1 MRVAGYETHPAADIF
16 PMLDGPDLDA
26 LAADIRAHGLRNPVI
41 VIGSKVLD
49 GRNRL
54 AACDRLGIEATFRQY
69 EGDDPVAFVLSE
81 NLHRRHLNESQRAM
95 VGARAKSIYEAEAK
109 SRQRIGGA
117 AGGSG
122 KGPANLPEAAKGDAR
137 DKAARSVNVSGRTVQ
152 HAETVL
158 RRAAPEVVRAVESGK
173 LAVSAA
179 AELTKLEPEKQRE
192 VMERAKPRADG
203 EIRGGLIRAYVKQAE
218 KAEVAKQLEAE
229 APTMPEGPFRV
240 IVADPPWHY
249 GKRVNDATHRGDL
262 PYPSMTTEA
271 ICALPVESI
280 AHEDAILWLWTTN
293 AHMRDAYDVIEA
305 WGFEPKTV
313 LTWVK
318 DQVGL
323 GDWLRGQTEHCI
335 LAVRGKPVV
344 TLTNQTTALRAP
356 RREHSRKPDEFYALV
371 EALCPG
377 SKVEMFCRTPR
388 EGWARWGAEAEKFSE
403 DS

>member
-1 MRVAGYETHPAADIF
+1 MKIAGYETHPAANIF
-16 PMLDGPDLDA
+16 PMLDEPDLVA
-26 LAADIRAHGLRNPVI
+26 LAEDIRAHGLRNPVV

-54 AACDRLGIEATFRQY
+54 AACDRIGIEPVFRQY
-69 EGDDPVAFVLSE
+69 EGDDPVAFVLSH

-95 VGARAKSIYEAEAK
+95 VAARIATMRQGARTDIASIEAR
-109 SRQRIGGA
+109 SQ
-117 AGGSG
+117 
-122 KGPANLPEAAKGDAR
+122 
-137 DKAARSVNVSGRTVQ
+137 KAAADTLNVGRASVQ
-152 HAETVL
+152 
-158 RRAAPEVVRAVESGK
+158 RAREVIEKATPEVVQAVESGK

-179 AELTKLEPEKQRE
+179 AELAKLEPERQRE
-192 VMERAKPRADG
+192 VMERAKPKADG
-203 EIRGGLIRAYVKQAE
+203 EIKGGLIRAYVKQAE

-271 ICALPVESI
+271 ICALPVESV
-280 AHEDAILWLWTTN
+280 AHDDAILWLWTTN
-293 AHMRDAYDVIEA
+293 AHMRDAYDVIAA
-305 WGFEPKTV
+305 WGFEPKTI

-318 DQVGL
+318 NRIGL

-344 TLTNQTTALRAP
+344 TLTNQTTVIHGP
-356 RREHSRKPDEFYALV
+356 VREHSRKPDEFYEMV
-371 EALCPG
+371 EGLCPG

-388 EGWARWGAEAEKFSE
+388 DGWARWGAETEKFE
-403 DS
+403 VGT

>member
-1 MRVAGYETHPAADIF
+1 MKIAGYETHPAANIF
-16 PMLDGPDLDA
+16 PMLDEPDLAA
-26 LAADIRAHGLRNPVI
+26 LAEDIRAHGLRNPVV

-54 AACDRLGIEATFRQY
+54 AACDRIGIEATFVQF
-69 EGDDPVAFVLSE
+69 EGDDPVAFVLSH

-95 VGARAKSIYEAEAK
+95 VAARIATMRQGARTDIASIEAR
-109 SRQRIGGA
+109 SQ
-117 AGGSG
+117 
-122 KGPANLPEAAKGDAR
+122 
-137 DKAARSVNVSGRTVQ
+137 KAAADTLNVGRASVQ
-152 HAETVL
+152 
-158 RRAAPEVVRAVESGK
+158 RAREVIEKATPEVVQAVESGK

-179 AELTKLEPEKQRE
+179 AELAKLEPERQRE
-192 VMERAKPRADG
+192 VMERAKPKADG
-203 EIRGGLIRAYVKQAE
+203 EIKGGLIRAYVKQAE
-218 KAEVAKQLEAE
+218 KAEVAKRLEAE

-271 ICALPVESI
+271 ICALPVESV
-280 AHEDAILWLWTTN
+280 AHDDAILWLWTTN
-293 AHMRDAYDVIEA
+293 AHMRDAYDVIAA
-305 WGFEPKTV
+305 WGFEPKTI

-318 DQVGL
+318 NRIGL

-344 TLTNQTTALRAP
+344 TLTNQTTVIHGP
-356 RREHSRKPDEFYALV
+356 VREHSRKPDEFYEMV

-388 EGWARWGAEAEKFSE
+388 DGWARWGAETEKFE
-403 DS
+403 ADT

>member
-1 MRVAGYETHPAADIF
+1 MKIAGYETHPAANIF
-16 PMLDGPDLDA
+16 PMLDEPDLAA
-26 LAADIRAHGLRNPVI
+26 LAEDIRAHGLRNPVV

-54 AACDRLGIEATFRQY
+54 AACERLGIEATFVQY

-95 VGARAKSIYEAEAK
+95 VAARIATMKQGARTDIAQICATSQ
-109 SRQRIGGA
+109 SGA
-117 AGGSG
+117 AER
-122 KGPANLPEAAKGDAR
+122 L
-137 DKAARSVNVSGRTVQ
+137 SVGRRTVQ
-152 HAETVL
+152 HAREVIEK
-158 RRAAPEVVRAVESGK
+158 AAPEVVKAVESGK

-179 AELTKLEPEKQRE
+179 AELAKLEPERQRE

-203 EIRGGLIRAYVKQAE
+203 EIKGGLIRAYVKQAE

-271 ICALPVESI
+271 ICALPVEGV
-280 AHEDAILWLWTTN
+280 AHDDAILWLWTTN
-293 AHMRDAYDVIEA
+293 AHMRDAYDVIAA
-305 WGFEPKTV
+305 WGFEPKTI

-318 DQVGL
+318 NRIGL

-344 TLTNQTTALRAP
+344 TLTNQTTVIHGP
-356 RREHSRKPDEFYALV
+356 VREHSRKPDEFYEMV
-371 EALCPG
+371 EGLCPG

-388 EGWARWGAEAEKFSE
+388 DGWARWGAETEKFE
-403 DS
+403 VGT

>member
-1 MRVAGYETHPAADIF
+1 MKIAGYETHPAANIF
-16 PMLDGPDLDA
+16 PMLDEPDLVA
-26 LAADIRAHGLRNPVI
+26 LAEDIRAHGLRNPVV

-54 AACDRLGIEATFRQY
+54 AACDRIGIEATFVQF

-95 VGARAKSIYEAEAK
+95 VAARIATLEH
-109 SRQRIGGA
+109 GGDRRS
-117 AGGSG
+117 SG
-122 KGPANLPEAAKGDAR
+122 KFAACSAPTQKQAADKLSVGD
-137 DKAARSVNVSGRTVQ
+137 RSVR
-152 HAETVL
+152 HAREVIEK
-158 RRAAPEVVRAVESGK
+158 AAPEVVQAVESGK

-179 AELTKLEPEKQRE
+179 AELAKLEPERQRE
-192 VMERAKPRADG
+192 VMERAKPKADG
-203 EIRGGLIRAYVKQAE
+203 EIKGGLIRAYVKQAE

-271 ICALPVESI
+271 ICALPVEGV
-280 AHEDAILWLWTTN
+280 AHDDAILWLWTTN
-293 AHMRDAYDVIEA
+293 AHMRDAYDVIAA
-305 WGFEPKTV
+305 WGFEPKTI

-318 DQVGL
+318 NRIGL

-344 TLTNQTTALRAP
+344 TLTNQTTVIHGP
-356 RREHSRKPDEFYALV
+356 VREHSRKPDEFYEMV
-371 EALCPG
+371 EGLCPG

-388 EGWARWGAEAEKFSE
+388 DGWARWGAETEKFE
-403 DS
+403 VGT

>member
-1 MRVAGYETHPAADIF
+1 MQVAGYETHPAADIF

-26 LAADIRAHGLRNPVI
+26 LAEDIRAHGLRNPVI

-95 VGARAKSIYEAEAK
+95 VAARIATLRKGRPVANKS
-109 SRQRIGGA
+109 
-117 AGGSG
+117 
-122 KGPANLPEAAKGDAR
+122 ANLPICAPTQAGAAERLSVGE
-137 DKAARSVNVSGRTVQ
+137 RSVR
-152 HAETVL
+152 HAREVIEK
-158 RRAAPEVVRAVESGK
+158 AAPEVVAAVERGQ

-179 AELTKLEPEKQRE
+179 ADLSKLDHDKQRE

-203 EIRGGLIRAYVKQAE
+203 EIKGGLVRAYVKQVE
-218 KAEVAKQLEAE
+218 KQEVAKQLEAE
-229 APTMPEGPFRV
+229 PPPMPSGPYRV
-240 IVADPPWHY
+240 IVSDPPWHY
-249 GKRVNDATHRGDL
+249 GKRVGDVTHRGDL

-280 AHEDAILWLWTTN
+280 AHDDAVLWLWTTN

-305 WGFEPKTV
+305 WAFEPKTI

-344 TLTNQTTALRAP
+344 TLTNQTTVLRAP

-388 EGWARWGAEAEKFSE
+388 EGWARWGAEAEKFPE
-403 DS
+403 AM

>member
-1 MRVAGYETHPAADIF
+1 MKIAGYETHPAANIF
-16 PMLDGPDLDA
+16 PMLDEPDLVA
-26 LAADIRAHGLRNPVI
+26 LAEDIRAHGLRNPVV

-54 AACDRLGIEATFRQY
+54 AACDRIGIEATFVQF

-95 VGARAKSIYEAEAK
+95 SAARGVVAGVFSNMNTAAERMAVSVGSVVAALDVLGVKREPSKGGRPRATAPV
-109 SRQRIGGA
+109 A
-117 AGGSG
+117 A
-122 KGPANLPEAAKGDAR
+122 AVPEAVA
-137 DKAARSVNVSGRTVQ
+137 
-152 HAETVL
+152 
-158 RRAAPEVVRAVESGK
+158 AVERGT

-179 AELTKLEPEKQRE
+179 AELTRLEPEKQRE

-203 EIRGGLIRAYVKQAE
+203 EIKGGLIRAYVKQAE
-218 KAEVAKQLEAE
+218 KAEVAKRLEAE

-271 ICALPVESI
+271 ICVLPVEGV
-280 AHEDAILWLWTTN
+280 AHDDAILWLWTTN
-293 AHMRDAYDVIEA
+293 AHMRDAYDVIAA
-305 WGFEPKTV
+305 WGFEPKTI

-318 DQVGL
+318 NRIGL

-344 TLTNQTTALRAP
+344 TLTNQTTVIHGP
-356 RREHSRKPDEFYALV
+356 VREHSRKPDEFYEMV

-388 EGWARWGAEAEKFSE
+388 DGWARWGAETEKFE
-403 DS
+403 VGT

>member
-1 MRVAGYETHPAADIF
+1 MKIAGYETHPAANIF
-16 PMLDGPDLDA
+16 PMLDEPDLAA
-26 LAADIRAHGLRNPVI
+26 LAEDIRAHGLRNPVV

-54 AACDRLGIEATFRQY
+54 AACDRIGIEATFVQF

-95 VGARAKSIYEAEAK
+95 VGARVASLQKGERADRSIDPSMTQA
-109 SRQRIGGA
+109 QA
-117 AGGSG
+117 AC
-122 KGPANLPEAAKGDAR
+122 AL
-137 DKAARSVNVSGRTVQ
+137 NVSTPSIK
-152 HAETVL
+152 
-158 RRAAPEVVRAVESGK
+158 RAREVIDRAVPEVVRAVETGK

-203 EIRGGLIRAYVKQAE
+203 EIKGGLIRAYVKQAE

-262 PYPSMTTEA
+262 PYPSMATEA
-271 ICALPVESI
+271 ICALPVEGV
-280 AHEDAILWLWTTN
+280 AHDDAILWLWTTN
-293 AHMRDAYDVIEA
+293 AHMRDAYDVIAA
-305 WGFEPKTV
+305 WGFEPKTI

-318 DQVGL
+318 NRIGL

-344 TLTNQTTALRAP
+344 TLTNQTTVIHGP
-356 RREHSRKPDEFYALV
+356 VREHSRKPDEFYEMV
-371 EALCPG
+371 EGLCPG

-388 EGWARWGAEAEKFSE
+388 DGWARWGAETEKFE
-403 DS
+403 VGT

>member
-1 MRVAGYETHPAADIF
+1 MKIAGYETHPAANIF
-16 PMLDGPDLDA
+16 PMLGEPDLAA
-26 LAADIRAHGLRNPVI
+26 LAEDIRAHGLRNPVV

-54 AACDRLGIEATFRQY
+54 AACERLGIEATFVQY
-69 EGDDPVAFVLSE
+69 EGDDPVAFVLSH

-95 VGARAKSIYEAEAK
+95 VAARIATLRKGRPVVDKS
-109 SRQRIGGA
+109 
-117 AGGSG
+117 
-122 KGPANLPEAAKGDAR
+122 ANMPIFAPTQKEAADKLSVGD
-137 DKAARSVNVSGRTVQ
+137 RSVR
-152 HAETVL
+152 HAREVIE
-158 RRAAPEVVRAVESGK
+158 RAAPEVVQAVESGK

-179 AELTKLEPEKQRE
+179 AELAKLEPEKQRE

-203 EIRGGLIRAYVKQAE
+203 EIKGGLIRAYVRQAE

-262 PYPSMTTEA
+262 PYPSMATEA
-271 ICALPVESI
+271 ICALPVEGV
-280 AHEDAILWLWTTN
+280 AHDDAILWLWTTN
-293 AHMRDAYDVIEA
+293 AHMRDAYDVIAA
-305 WGFEPKTV
+305 WGFEPKTI

-318 DQVGL
+318 NRIGL

-344 TLTNQTTALRAP
+344 TLTNQTTVIHGP
-356 RREHSRKPDEFYALV
+356 VREHSRKPDEFYEMV

-388 EGWARWGAEAEKFSE
+388 DGWARWGAETEKFE
-403 DS
+403 ADT

>member
-1 MRVAGYETHPAADIF
+1 MQVAGYETHPAADIF

-26 LAADIRAHGLRNPVI
+26 LAEDIRAHGLRNPVI

-95 VGARAKSIYEAEAK
+95 VAARIATLRHGGDRRSTKAP
-109 SRQRIGGA
+109 IGGLKQSDA
-117 AGGSG
+117 ASQLNVGER
-122 KGPANLPEAAKGDAR
+122 NVQRAR
-137 DKAARSVNVSGRTVQ
+137 EVIEKAT
-152 HAETVL
+152 
-158 RRAAPEVVRAVESGK
+158 PEVVQAVESGK

-179 AELTKLEPEKQRE
+179 AELTKLGPEKQRE

-203 EIRGGLIRAYVKQAE
+203 EIKGGLIRAYVKQAE

-262 PYPSMTTEA
+262 PYPSMTTPA

-280 AHEDAILWLWTTN
+280 AHDDAVLWLWTTN

-305 WGFEPKTV
+305 WGFEPKTI
-313 LTWVK
+313 LTWAK
-318 DQVGL
+318 NRIGL

-335 LAVRGKPVV
+335 LAVRGKPTV
-344 TLTNQTTALRAP
+344 TLTNQTTLIHGLV
-356 RREHSRKPDEFYALV
+356 REHSRKPDEFYALV

-388 EGWARWGAEAEKFSE
+388 EGWARWGAEAEKFEVGS
-403 DS
+403 